1 MQAKIR
7 LTGIDFFRG
16 LAIFGVVIVHAD
28 EGITIESSLWNQIL
42 EFSDFAVPFFLATS
56 FYLGFCKIYSTQG
69 QYNLKSRLT
78 RLMIPYFVWT
88 GIYILYKVLKYLIK
102 NETES
107 VNQLF
112 QDPIGLI
119 FFGGAAFQLYFL
131 PLLATGTLIV
141 KPLSFFKSN
150 QQKIWILFSLFFAS
164 LFLYEFVLSSG
175 NSFING
181 LGIGFQT
188 WNNTLPENLKY
199 NQILRIIFVFLSW
212 IIRGL
217 PYLFMAMILATPLV
231 NEKLQKKSVAYT
243 LIILILFCLI
253 NGWGHIY
260 LPKALHEITR
270 GYLALILAIALSH
283 YLPGSPWIKNLSLCS
298 FGIYLIHL
306 LVIETFL
313 ILENRVYPGETF
325 RGSSLN
331 LLIFSVLSLVISWIA
346 TDLLMRRKKLSLI
359 LFGS

>member
-16 LAIFGVVIVHAD
+16 LAIFAVVIVHAD
-28 EGITIESSLWNQIL
+28 EGVTIESSLWNQIL

-88 GIYILYKVLKYLIK
+88 VIYILYKVLKYLIK

-107 VNQLF
+107 INQLF

-131 PLLATGTLIV
+131 PLLATGTILV
-141 KPLSFFKSN
+141 KPLSFFKP
-150 QQKIWILFSLFFAS
+150 QKHNILALFFMFILS
-164 LFLYEFVLSSG
+164 LLFYQLLFGSG

-181 LGIGFQT
+181 VGVAFQS
-188 WNNTLPENLKY
+188 WNNNSPELWKN
-199 NQILRIIFVFLSW
+199 NPVIRILLVLFAW
-212 IIRGL
+212 IIRCL

-231 NEKLQKKSVAYT
+231 NEKLQKKSFAYT

-260 LPKALHEITR
+260 LLETLHEISR

-283 YLPGSPWIKNLSLCS
+283 YLSGSSWIRNLSLCS

-313 ILENRVYPGETF
+313 ILENRVYPEETF

-331 LLIFSVLSLVISWIA
+331 LLIFSLLSLVISWIA
-346 TDLLMRRKKLSLI
+346 TDSIMQRKKLSQLM
-359 LFGS
+359 FGS